1 MNSADKVLCVMVFIV
16 GIVGSI
22 LFYFLMTVAFD
33 VSPWISV
40 PIGFISGVI
49 SPFIGDGI

>member
-1 MNSADKVLCVMVFIV
+1 MNSTDKVICVMAFIAGIAGAVFC
-16 GIVGSI
+16 
-22 LFYFLMTVAFD
+22 YFLMTVAFD